1 MSPHWRHASGTPCD
15 DSRWNNCHGRT
26 NHSRG
31 RSRDRELMK
40 SSSTWPV
47 WIVPAS
53 ALLALIL
60 FTIIFEISTKGDSI
74 LIKPENLLNI
84 LRQVSFV
91 GIIAMGMTLVIT
103 LGGIDLSVGSLVAF
117 LGGIGILLFHLLL
130 GGQSAEWLAVTAG
143 FAAIVAGGTIA
154 GLLNGLLISKG
165 K

>member
-91 GIIAMGMTLVIT
+91 EIIAMGMTLVIT

-117 LGGIGILLFHLLL
+117 LGGIGILLLNSLLSR
-130 GGQSAEWLAVTAG
+130 GTPE
-143 FAAIVAGGTIA
+143 FAAVVAAFALIVAGGVVA
-154 GLLNGLLISKG
+154 GLINGLLVSK
-165 K
+165 